1 MQTPELI
8 DAFRGLS
15 SVVQGT
21 VMTGK
26 RKHLILSVVALCALP
41 AAAQAD
47 TILFSE
53 NFDTVPLGT
62 NTMDAGPNFNVT
74 SGNVDILSNNLCVP
88 AGPPNHCLD
97 MNGNLGPATLVSSTN
112 MGLQPGEYALLSFQ
126 LTGSSVAT
134 TTEVMFGNYDQTFNL
149 GPNGEE
155 TVFRQRAD
163 ITAPNQLLTFKSLT
177 PGDAGAI
184 LDDVLVVPEPAT
196 LGLMV
201 LGLLGGGLARR
212 KRPN

>member
-1 MQTPELI
+1 
-8 DAFRGLS
+8 
-15 SVVQGT
+15 
-21 VMTGK
+21 
-26 RKHLILSVVALCALP
+26 VANNTTNAG
-41 AAAQAD
+41 
-47 TILFSE
+47 
-53 NFDTVPLGT
+53 NFK
-62 NTMDAGPNFNVT
+62 VT
-74 SGNVDILSNNLCVP
+74 SGVVDILNNGLCSP
-88 AGPPNHCLD
+88 PGPTNHCLD
-97 MNGNLGPATLVSSTN
+97 MNGSEGPATLVSSTN

-126 LTGSSVAT
+126 LTGSQSVAT
-134 TTEVMFGNYDQTFNL
+134 TTEVSFGDYNETFQL
-149 GPNGEE
+149 SPNGEE

>member
-1 MQTPELI
+1 
-8 DAFRGLS
+8 
-15 SVVQGT
+15 
-21 VMTGK
+21 MTGK

-53 NFDTVPLGT
+53 NFDTVPVESNTT
-62 NTMDAGPNFNVT
+62 NAGPNFNVT

-88 AGPPNHCLD
+88 AGPPDHCLE
-97 MNGNLGPATLVSSTN
+97 MNGNMGPATLQSRTN

-126 LTGSSVAT
+126 LTGSQFVAT
-134 TTEVMFGNYDQTFNL
+134 TTEVIFGDYNETFQL

-155 TVFRQRAD
+155 TVVRQRAD
-163 ITAPNQLLTFKSLT
+163 ITAPDQLLTFKSLT

-201 LGLLGGGLARR
+201 LGLLGGGIAGR
-212 KRPN
+212 KRRN